1 MFVVKT
7 KIETQVMKINKNGQL
22 QIIREIYKVNYS
34 LQVNIAF
41 FFFNTTYEKHRE
53 PVTFMIVFVC
63 VRNALSSESSDKP
76 LFKI

>member
-41 FFFNTTYEKHRE
+41 FFLIQL
-53 PVTFMIVFVC
+53 M
-63 VRNALSSESSDKP
+63 RNAEN
-76 LFKI
+76 